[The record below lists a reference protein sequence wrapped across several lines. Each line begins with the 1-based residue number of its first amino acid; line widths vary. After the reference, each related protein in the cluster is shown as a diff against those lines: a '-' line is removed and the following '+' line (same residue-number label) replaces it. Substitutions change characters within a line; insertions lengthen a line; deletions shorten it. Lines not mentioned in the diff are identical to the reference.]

1 MTVISVPGAGKASQ
15 TGSFYAAGSAR
26 SARAVTACRGSKK
39 ISKAGRYR
47 LSCKLTSAARSARR
61 KHSIRVTLRTTFTPT
76 GGSAR
81 TVTRTVTLRK
91 TSSGVTG

>member
-1 MTVISVPGAGKASQ
+1 
-15 TGSFYAAGSAR
+15 
-26 SARAVTACRGSKK
+26 
-39 ISKAGRYR
+39 
-47 LSCKLTSAARSARR
+47 
-61 KHSIRVTLRTTFTPT
+61 VTLRTTFTPT